1 MSAPLNVQERRESIA
16 EEMEALESFMNS
28 DKEAPE
34 GFDGSTEDM
43 KGAIRNLWTEYEL
56 QGWLSESKKAIV
68 KALYQD
74 LVNEGKISGDS
85 SSTPGDSDE

>member
-1 MSAPLNVQERRESIA
+1 
-16 EEMEALESFMNS
+16 MEALESFMNS

>member
-1 MSAPLNVQERRESIA
+1 VSAPLNVQERRESIA